1 MNPFMNEDVMWQR
14 LKDIQLEA
22 ENRRLY
28 GTRTFPT
35 LIALVRIL
43 GRRAWRLAGL
53 ATPRAQRRPPVHLA
67 EAECE
72 DASDAAYVQVP
83 RFCTSCTKRTCE
95 IRAKGRIG

>member
-43 GRRAWRLAGL
+43 GRLAGL
-53 ATPRAQRRPPVHLA
+53 ATRRAQRRHPVQLA
-67 EAECE
+67 EQECE
-72 DASDAAYVQVP
+72 GASDAA
-83 RFCTSCTKRTCE
+83 
-95 IRAKGRIG
+95 